1 MISHVR
7 AIAPQPKLMVQ
18 LSRSGISWAPTT
30 LPLKISA
37 FTFQIALFLNFNLSN
52 CWLYHPSKPTVTMSP
67 KDFICPKLCWSFR
80 LNPNDQLSPRSM
92 IPWPICLSQFP
103 GPAYLL
109 PPHWPKLW
117 LSHPSY
123 EPLELEQSMEGAD
136 EFANWFECIWILM
149 KHDYVK

>member
-37 FTFQIALFLNFNLSN
+37 FTFQIAIFLNFNLSN

-67 KDFICPKLCWSFR
+67 KDFFCPKALLILSTQSKRPTISQIHDSMTDMPHIETSWNFPSSSTFATHPNFQGLLICCHHIGRSF
-80 LNPNDQLSPRSM
+80 
-92 IPWPICLSQFP
+92 
-103 GPAYLL
+103 G
-109 PPHWPKLW
+109 
-117 LSHPSY
+117 
-123 EPLELEQSMEGAD
+123 
-136 EFANWFECIWILM
+136 
-149 KHDYVK
+149 